1 VDLDG
6 NPKDS
11 SEESDCWGW
20 WSACGPAKARRSSTG
35 WAATCATGPAARP
48 TGGPG
53 SASVSAPGSG
63 ADSWQCSQV
72 KSHDKSLSPKYSY
85 NEQSMSQFL
94 SRKRGFIAVL
104 AALLL
109 ALGASAYGAPRTSGL
124 WWMPDVAS
132 KSGEQI
138 DQLTYFIYY
147 LTGGVFI
154 LTQVV
159 YIYFLIRY
167 RARRGVRATYLHG
180 DNRLELIWTAIPTAI
195 FIGLW
200 GYSNHMWWDV
210 IHTESP
216 KDTME
221 IAVTAYQF
229 GFSFQY
235 PGATGKLGRSDVKL
249 ISADNMFGN
258 DQTDPATKE
267 DFQSGVLELAVDKP
281 VRIRLNSKDVIHG
294 FYIPQFRVYQD
305 AVPGRTIDWV
315 WFIPTKTGSYQL
327 ACSQLCGSGHYNMK
341 AQIEVV
347 SQPDFDKWYKEKVAA
362 ANASSGN
369 PPARSK

>member
-1 VDLDG
+1 MVSLRVSK
-6 NPKDS
+6 NPALQPRLGS
-11 SEESDCWGW
+11 NLRRR
-20 WSACGPAKARRSSTG
+20 ANRPAPR
-35 WAATCATGPAARP
+35 
-48 TGGPG
+48 
-53 SASVSAPGSG
+53 SVSAPSTGS
-63 ADSWQCSQV
+63 DSCQCAQV

-85 NEQSMSQFL
+85 KKQSMSQFL
-94 SRKRGFIAVL
+94 SRKTGFIAVL

-109 ALGASAYGAPRTSGL
+109 ALGASAHGAPRTSGL

-147 LTGGVFI
+147 LTGGVFV

-180 DNRLELIWTAIPTAI
+180 DNRLELVWTAIPTAI

-249 ISADNMFGN
+249 ISADNIFGN

-294 FYIPQFRVYQD
+294 FYIPQFRIYQD

-315 WFIPTKTGSYQL
+315 WFIPTKIGSYQL

-369 PPARSK
+369 PPAKSK